1 MCILTI
7 VDSVSEG
14 KLAPAISAVV
24 GVLLILLLLCGLLYL
39 MHRRNGGN
47 PKLFPGRML
56 KTLGVTTLVDHELA
70 TLREL
75 PGGGVQL
82 PNALYAVK

>member
-1 MCILTI
+1 ML
-7 VDSVSEG
+7 
-14 KLAPAISAVV
+14 LVV
-24 GVLLILLLLCGLLYL
+24 LLLCALLYL
-39 MHRRNGGN
+39 MHRRNGRN

-56 KTLGVTTLVDHELA
+56 RTFGVTTAVDQELA

-75 PGGGVQL
+75 PGGLQM